1 MRRDRH
7 FNGVGTAL
15 TAAGVLMIT
24 AFVCESVVWPDWDTA
39 WLLTVARRIRDGAAL
54 YSNELIEVNPPTIID
69 FARLALTTGEAFGVT
84 GVGGWRLLVFG
95 IELLAVMLSFGVLRR
110 VFAGNDRS
118 LLAPASLALATA
130 LACLPGASFGQ
141 REHLILLLCAPY
153 VLSTAVALD
162 TAAFAPI
169 TRGAHGVLL
178 AVALSIK
185 PHYVLVPLCLEAT
198 LLAMTRRPR
207 TLLRPETSS
216 ALVAAA
222 ALAVIQLIRYP
233 DYLTFAVPFAV
244 RFYQSYTPLT
254 LSPRYAAFV
263 GLAALVVGVARYV
276 GIRLVAPT
284 LVLAAGVGATLAML
298 AQGKGWEYH
307 FVPARGLLFLAAAL
321 ALILITRAGLE
332 PWLRQRTGLS
342 PQRIAAIATLAMIL
356 PLSGLMVRRAINL
369 NDGAWA
375 HRFTDLRTLVERS
388 RPEGRPLTM
397 ASLSLEL
404 FPAFPVIEVMGG
416 QWVSRYSCLWTI
428 PAIEAKER
436 AGGHDSG
443 PERSG
448 RQGLI
453 AAISEDLAMYQPTFV
468 LVEEARSPMLD
479 EIVSAPD
486 VNAAL
491 RPYRLAGRV
500 DAFGLW
506 VREQSGY
513 HGQNGN

>member
-1 MRRDRH
+1 M
-7 FNGVGTAL
+7 T
-15 TAAGVLMIT
+15 T
-24 AFVCESVVWPDWDTA
+24 AFVCEWLVWPDWDTA
-39 WLLTVARRIRDGAAL
+39 WLLSVARRIRDGAAL
-54 YSNELIEVNPPTIID
+54 YSNELMEVNPPTIID
-69 FARLALTTGEAFGVT
+69 FARLALTTGDAFGVT

-95 IELLAVMLSFGVLRR
+95 IELLAVMLSFKVLRR

-118 LLAPASLALATA
+118 MLAPAGVALATA

-153 VLSTAVALD
+153 VISTAAALD
-162 TAAFAPI
+162 TVAVAPVA
-169 TRGAHGVLL
+169 RGLHGVLL

-185 PHYVLVPLCLEAT
+185 PHYVLVPLCVEAT

-207 TLLRPETSS
+207 ALLRPETSC
-216 ALVAAA
+216 ALVGAG
-222 ALAVIQLIRYP
+222 ALAVFQLIRYP
-233 DYLTFAVPFAV
+233 DYVTFAVPFAV
-244 RFYQSYTPLT
+244 RFYQNYTPLT
-254 LSPRYAAFV
+254 LSPRYAVYV
-263 GLAALVVGVARYV
+263 GLAALAVGVARYV

-298 AQGKGWEYH
+298 VQGKGWEYH

-321 ALILITRAGLE
+321 ALIPIAHVRLE

-342 PQRIAAIATLAMIL
+342 PQRIAAIAMLTMVL
-356 PLSGLMVRRAINL
+356 PLGALMVRRAINL
-369 NDGAWA
+369 NDGVWA
-375 HRFTDLRTLVERS
+375 RRFADLQTLVERS

-416 QWVSRYSCLWTI
+416 RWVSRYSCLWTI
-428 PAIEAKER
+428 PAIEARER
-436 AGGHDSG
+436 AGGHDSV

-453 AAISEDLAMYQPTFV
+453 AAVSEDLATHQPTFV

-479 EIVSAPD
+479 EIISAPD
-486 VNAAL
+486 VHEAL

-506 VREQSGY
+506 VREQQNANK
-513 HGQNGN
+513 GQDGT